1 MTILQTGQDTTGSG
15 DRWSRAVGE
24 TDLSEGGYLRGA
36 ALSPGGGMCYNLR
49 AVKDTGKQETA
60 PDELRGAAVAESRG
74 NTAAKEM
81 AAPGQEDASR
91 YCPICSERLESRRC
105 KLVCNGCGYY
115 MSCAD
120 YY

>member
-1 MTILQTGQDTTGSG
+1 MVG
-15 DRWSRAVGE
+15 RAVGE
-24 TDLSEGGYLRGA
+24 SDVRQGAVSEGA
-36 ALSPGGGMCYNLR
+36 ALSPDRGMCYNLR

-60 PDELRGAAVAESRG
+60 PAALRGAAVAESRG
-74 NTAAKEM
+74 NTAAEEM
-81 AAPGQEDASR
+81 AAPGHEDASR

-105 KLVCNGCGYY
+105 KLVCSGCGYY

>member
-1 MTILQTGQDTTGSG
+1 MHILCLMSVDCGIAVSG
-15 DRWSRAVGE
+15 A
-24 TDLSEGGYLRGA
+24 LCFPLR
-36 ALSPGGGMCYNLR
+36 GGMCYNLR
-49 AVKDTGKQETA
+49 AVKDTGKQERA
-60 PDELRGAAVAESRG
+60 PVAWRGAAVKESRG
-74 NTAAKEM
+74 NTAAEEM
-81 AAPGQEDASR
+81 AAQSHEDASR

>member
-1 MTILQTGQDTTGSG
+1 MSRVRPERRKRKIGRERASRGS
-15 DRWSRAVGE
+15 
-24 TDLSEGGYLRGA
+24 LCFPLR
-36 ALSPGGGMCYNLR
+36 GGMCYNLR
-49 AVKDTGKQETA
+49 PVKGTGKQETA
-60 PDELRGAAVAESRG
+60 PVELRGAAVRESAG
-74 NTAAKEM
+74 NTAAEEM
-81 AAPGQEDASR
+81 AAPGHEDASR